1 MIQEDFSVRLKKAM
15 ELRKIKASELSKRT
29 NISPPMISDYLKG
42 KYKAKQNN
50 IYQLAKVLNVNEA
63 WLMGYDTSFERIPDE
78 LRGMSED
85 EILLQKITQLT
96 DDQKKVVIDVID
108 NMK

>member
-1 MIQEDFSVRLKKAM
+1 MFIFYILYVILLLLERKKNMIQEDFSVRLKKAM

-50 IYQLAKVLNVNEA
+50 IYQLAKALNVDINE
-63 WLMGYDTSFERIPDE
+63 LY
-78 LRGMSED
+78 
-85 EILLQKITQLT
+85 
-96 DDQKKVVIDVID
+96 KV
-108 NMK
+108 KW